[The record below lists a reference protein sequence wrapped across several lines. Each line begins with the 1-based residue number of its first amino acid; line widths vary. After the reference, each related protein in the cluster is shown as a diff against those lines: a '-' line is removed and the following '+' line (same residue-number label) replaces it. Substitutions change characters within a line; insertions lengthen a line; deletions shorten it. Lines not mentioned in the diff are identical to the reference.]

1 MEPKEFRICNLV
13 YRIDRSQEIHLPIEI
28 PMKVLNIGLFY
39 SEICHADL
47 SPHEVEKWQRV
58 KNFDLS
64 AIELSEEWLLKFGFK
79 YSNLKTAKEGH
90 YLLIDEA
97 FLTVFDDGVH
107 YMGRSFNHI
116 KYVHQ
121 LQNLFFAIT
130 GKELNLK

>member
-1 MEPKEFRICNLV
+1 MEPKEFRIGNLV
-13 YRIDRSQEIHLPIEI
+13 YRIDRTKEIHLPIEI

-47 SPHEVEKWQRV
+47 SPHEVEKWQEV

-64 AIELSEEWLLKFGFK
+64 PIRLTEEWLVKLVFK
-79 YSNLKTAKEGH
+79 SSNLKTVKEGR
-90 YLLIDEA
+90 YLVIDGA

-130 GKELNLK
+130 GKELTLK